1 MKKIFSLFLVFLL
14 IFTLFGCNKAQ
25 KLGIAFIC
33 GEDGVEERFEGQA
46 LKAAVDAYCTENGIP
61 YFEYISDGTE
71 DYYSNAALSASKKC
85 NIAICDSD
93 ASSFFADSAESFDI
107 DFLFV
112 NCEKTSQNARS
123 ISFCEEEASFLAG
136 YASVIDKND
145 SFGFIGIDGTA
156 SKRYLNGFAQGIG
169 YAVPENSS
177 VKLSYFLA
185 SSENTADEIKSVAQ
199 DMYTNGCDVIFICG
213 SNIYKPVVSVAN
225 ANKKFLIG
233 CEMDQAGES
242 ERFVTSAVKNYTKII
257 KKELDEFFKT
267 KAWSESLQST
277 HTIYRTNDGGVGLPE
292 YQGAVRFETFTA
304 EDIAQITAKINTE
317 ISVMRS
323 TDIPETSAKVIV
335 EEMLPTAE
343 NTDTSK

>member
-33 GEDGVEERFEGQA
+33 DEDGVEERFEGQA
-46 LKAAVDAYCTENGIP
+46 LKAAIESYCTENGIP

-85 NIAICDSD
+85 NIAICDSK
-93 ASSFFADSAESFDI
+93 ASSFLADSAESFDI

-123 ISFCEEEASFLAG
+123 VSFCEEEASFLAG
-136 YASVIDKND
+136 YAAVFDKN
-145 SFGFIGIDGTA
+145 STFGFIGLDDTV
-156 SKRYLNGFAQGIG
+156 SKRYLNGFVQGIS
-169 YAVPENSS
+169 YATPENSS

-185 SSENTADEIKSVAQ
+185 SAENTADEIKSVAQ

-213 SNIYKPVVSVAN
+213 SDIYKPVVSVAN
-225 ANKKFLIG
+225 SNKKFLIG

-242 ERFVTSAVKNYTKII
+242 ERFVTSAIKNYTKIVE
-257 KKELDEFFKT
+257 KELDEFFKT
-267 KAWSESLQST
+267 KAWSESFKST
-277 HTIYRTNDGGVGLPE
+277 HTLYRTNDGGVGLPD
-292 YQGAVRFETFTA
+292 YPGAIRFETFTA

-317 ISVMRS
+317 ISVTRS
-323 TDIPETSAKVIV
+323 TDIPKPSAKVLI
-335 EEMLPTAE
+335 EEVSVTPKSDE
-343 NTDTSK
+343 TSE